1 MNDSQAMLRNVQN
14 HHKSFQFS
22 RKHRKM
28 TDTGGDDRI
37 NDLVRRLR
45 RHGNRNSVMRTPK
58 HLLRDHSPILK
69 GTTYVYCVM
78 HRCCERY
85 GARGWEGTGEGVITP
100 ALLSLF
106 SLLIHRQGCQ
116 LNDHVDAARQLFYN
130 ADDGRCAPTKRG
142 VIGSRG
148 VPFHLLELN

>member
-22 RKHRKM
+22 RKHRKI

-45 RHGNRNSVMRTPK
+45 GHSNKNSVMRTPK

-85 GARGWEGTGEGVITP
+85 GARDWEGTGEGVITP
-100 ALLSLF
+100 ALSLPLLS
-106 SLLIHRQGCQ
+106 SGPSPRMSTKRPRGC
-116 LNDHVDAARQLFYN
+116 R
-130 ADDGRCAPTKRG
+130 PTTPLQRRRSVCPMKRG

-148 VPFHLLELN
+148 APFHLLALN